1 MTNTTTFHDRL
12 SRFAQAGPACGVR
25 LVQVTSPVGGNRYNA
40 DQVEFNADG
49 TTSLWGGQTF
59 VVTNLAEPA
68 DSSAQLSAGDQAV
81 AIDVEGRWVIFV
93 RSAQAASCVAR
104 IVSAADGPYYL
115 VHEMVASGEGFVDKP
130 GAVDVRACNLAEA
143 TLGPGGAID
152 AGVRIILQELP
163 DSNAPANINYV
174 FDHPVYA
181 KYLG

>member
-25 LVQVTSPVGGNRYNA
+25 LVQVTSPAGGNRYDA
-40 DQVEFNADG
+40 DQVQFNADG
-49 TTSLWGGQTF
+49 TTVLWGGQPF
-59 VVTNLAEPA
+59 EVTNLAEPA
-68 DSSAQLSAGDQAV
+68 DSTGQLSVGDQAV

-93 RSAQAASCVAR
+93 RSAQAACSLAR
-104 IVSAADGPYYL
+104 IVSAAGGAYYT
-115 VHEMVASGEGFVDKP
+115 VHEIAASGSGFVDKP
-130 GAVDVRACNLAEA
+130 GAVDVQACNLAEA

-152 AGVRIILQELP
+152 PGVQIILQ
-163 DSNAPANINYV
+163 AIPASGSANVNYV